1 MSFHTAGSPQGG
13 RACAHTRVGTT
24 CGRWVR
30 SGGPGGPRRP
40 VPLVPLW
47 PSSPPHP
54 HSPSGLCPD
63 VGTAQG
69 PLGSLTKAG
78 RMWGRPWLEG
88 QEGSLS
94 GDNRWKGRRSWE
106 PQGFGRWPED
116 GLRTMA
122 GAWAWALETSGSGT
136 CIPLSSRATAAPV
149 PTSCHSGIRPLH
161 GRLLPT
167 ASLTLAPAEPGVLS
181 QAYLAEGSNAEAGL
195 CPRPGVAGL
204 GAQHHRPL
212 ASPLPVP

>member
-13 RACAHTRVGTT
+13 RTCAHTRVGTT

-116 GLRTMA
+116 DGRSLGL
-122 GAWAWALETSGSGT
+122 GSGNQREWDLHP
-136 CIPLSSRATAAPV
+136 PLL
-149 PTSCHSGIRPLH
+149 SCHSCPCPHFMPQRDPATSWAPPAH
-161 GRLLPT
+161 GLSHPGPCRARRLV
-167 ASLTLAPAEPGVLS
+167 PGVPS
-181 QAYLAEGSNAEAGL
+181 
-195 CPRPGVAGL
+195 
-204 GAQHHRPL
+204 
-212 ASPLPVP
+212 